1 MSHKCEQKDGSEQR
15 RKEAH
20 TDQMRQQELL
30 TKAREQDPLAD
41 MSLYDFEKVTPPM
54 LTERM
59 LRHKLEEEQARKQA
73 LLVTVAAVATQLLL
87 LVSMVLL
94 YEYMPGLA
102 LVGMGYVMI
111 SLAAGLITAAV
122 YVERRT
128 TG

>member
-1 MSHKCEQKDGSEQR
+1 MN
-15 RKEAH
+15 
-20 TDQMRQQELL
+20 
-30 TKAREQDPLAD
+30 P
-41 MSLYDFEKVTPPM
+41 YDFEKITPPM
-54 LTERM
+54 LTESM
-59 LRHKLEEEQARKQA
+59 LRRKLEEEQARKQA
-73 LLVTVAAVATQLLL
+73 LLVTIAGVMTQLLL

-102 LVGMGYVMI
+102 LIGMGYVAI